1 MNLFQLLYL
10 VDAYNIGKKC
20 GIFSRV
26 YLYEREGTSLCEDKY
41 STRRKDLYFKRLYV
55 YLG

>member
-1 MNLFQLLYL
+1 MNLRPYL
-10 VDAYNIGKKC
+10 VDAYNIGKKFV
-20 GIFSRV
+20 IVSRV

-41 STRRKDLYFKRLYV
+41 STRRKDLFFKRLYI

>member
-1 MNLFQLLYL
+1 MNLRTYS
-10 VDAYNIGKKC
+10 VDAYKIGKKFV
-20 GIFSRV
+20 IISRV

-41 STRRKDLYFKRLYV
+41 STRPKDSFFKRLYI